1 MKITID
7 TNTLNDYINFLTE
20 MKNASFLNAQAIS
33 TIGGIKM
40 FLREI
45 VYGMDREQCTEI
57 VPYVAPEVPNGR
69 MTIRELMG
77 YEIDVDV
84 ANNVTDSL
92 GICLCCPMQ
101 LTEEGEREWGDVM
114 KYVVNVYGEDN
125 YATCIVDDD
134 PNTPWNIK
142 AKRLDQFLW
151 AAAGYCS
158 EEDYDKWFTE
168 PSDE

>member
-1 MKITID
+1 MKITIN

-40 FLREI
+40 LLREI

-84 ANNVTDSL
+84 ANNVVDSL

-114 KYVVNVYGEDN
+114 KYVVDVYGKDN
-125 YATCIVDDD
+125 FATCIVDDD
-134 PNTPWNIK
+134 LNVPWKTK
-142 AKRLDQFLW
+142 AMRLDKFLW

-158 EEDYDKWFTE
+158 EEDYDKWFCE
-168 PSDE
+168 